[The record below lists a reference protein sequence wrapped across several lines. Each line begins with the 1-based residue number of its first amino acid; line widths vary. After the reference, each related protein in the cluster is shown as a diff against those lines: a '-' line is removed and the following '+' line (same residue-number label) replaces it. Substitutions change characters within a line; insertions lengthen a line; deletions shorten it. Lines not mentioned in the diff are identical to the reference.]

1 MANILIVDDSEFIRN
16 LLTDFLT
23 DLGHTVDCAVDGQ
36 EGIDKALS
44 NEYAVVICDV
54 HMPKKNGFLVF
65 TEISAKKPGIQF
77 VMTDSLPGDLA
88 TQAQA
93 AGVQH
98 LLAKPFDLD
107 QLQETLGR
115 VLRPV
120 KES

>member
-1 MANILIVDDSEFIRN
+1 MANILIVDDSEVIRN
-16 LLTDFLT
+16 LLTDFLA
-23 DLGHTVDCAVDGQ
+23 DLGHTVDCAIDGQ

-44 NEYAVVICDV
+44 NKYAVVICDV

-65 TEISAKKPGIQF
+65 TEISAKKPDIQF

-88 TQAQA
+88 AQAQA

-107 QLQETLGR
+107 QLQETLER

-120 KES
+120 RES

>member
-1 MANILIVDDSEFIRN
+1 MAKILIVDDSEVIRN
-16 LLTDFLT
+16 LLTDFLA
-23 DLGHTVDCAVDGQ
+23 DLGHTVDCAIDGQ

-65 TEISAKKPGIQF
+65 TEISAKKPETEF

-88 TQAQA
+88 AQAQA

-107 QLQETLGR
+107 QLQDTLER

-120 KES
+120 QES